1 MTLFANILQNPL
13 DARARSDARLMNLVV
28 NFLSKL
34 ATDEANGSVRR
45 MLSVCTEFERIAKV
59 VLDRAEK
66 ESQSRRK
73 RKSAGEEG
81 GFPTQNATSHN
92 PHNSQMHNT
101 SQMPRP
107 SYMNPEMPVTG
118 GAQSYA
124 PSPGRQNNLNHHPA
138 NMNADAFPSLSGS
151 QAPGYPAHTMNEGIN
166 SAQTPGLN
174 NGGYNQDFSDILGD
188 GGDNMAQSPGF
199 SAPPPSFSGTEPVAS
214 IDYSAF
220 QQPFVPQEL
229 WQMPM
234 TLEWD
239 WADMVNGLAFG
250 NGTDEQQQHH

>member
-1 MTLFANILQNPL
+1 
-13 DARARSDARLMNLVV
+13 MNLVV

-45 MLSVCTEFERIAKV
+45 MLAVCSEFERIAKV

-73 RKSAGEEG
+73 RKSAGEGCSVPAE
-81 GFPTQNATSHN
+81 NA
-92 PHNSQMHNT
+92 NSDNAQFSQTPNT
-101 SQMPRP
+101 SQPSHRNADMP
-107 SYMNPEMPVTG
+107 TTT
-118 GAQSYA
+118 AQSYA
-124 PSPGRQNNLNHHPA
+124 PSSSAHNNLNHLP
-138 NMNADAFPSLSGS
+138 NLNTDVLPSMSGS
-151 QAPGYPAHTMNEGIN
+151 QAPSYPANTMNESVS
-166 SAQTPGLN
+166 SAQASGLA
-174 NGGYNQDFSDILGD
+174 NGGYNQDFSDILGGVPD
-188 GGDNMAQSPGF
+188 MGQSPGF
-199 SAPPPSFSGTEPVAS
+199 SAPPPGSFPSTESLSS

-250 NGTDEQQQHH
+250 NGPDDQQQHH